1 MFESHLYCAF
11 RPSAQNIILV
21 EVLLN
26 KSLTEKKPLRM
37 MLFQDRNTHKSH
49 LLGDLKILKYFDK
62 TALESRIFINKS
74 LKGYYH
80 QPSTSGLNFHLNFLI
95 MLQDG

>member
-1 MFESHLYCAF
+1 MFQSHLYCAF
-11 RPSAQNIILV
+11 LPSAQNIILV

-74 LKGYYH
+74 SKGYYH

>member
-1 MFESHLYCAF
+1 
-11 RPSAQNIILV
+11 
-21 EVLLN
+21 
-26 KSLTEKKPLRM
+26 M

-74 LKGYYH
+74 SKGYYH
-80 QPSTSGLNFHLNFLI
+80 QPLASGLNFHLNFLI
-95 MLQDG
+95 MLQDC

>member
-1 MFESHLYCAF
+1 MVQSHLYCAF

-74 LKGYYH
+74 SKGYYH
-80 QPSTSGLNFHLNFLI
+80 QPLASGLNFHLNFLI

>member
-1 MFESHLYCAF
+1 MLQSHLYCAF

-74 LKGYYH
+74 SKGYYH

>member
-1 MFESHLYCAF
+1 MVQSHLYCAF

-62 TALESRIFINKS
+62 TSLESRIFINKS
-74 LKGYYH
+74 SKGYYH
-80 QPSTSGLNFHLNFLI
+80 QPLTSGLNFHLNFLI

>member
-1 MFESHLYCAF
+1 MFQSHLYCAF

-74 LKGYYH
+74 SKGYYH